1 MAGKRKAPT
10 KTKAK
15 AVPELVFEDG
25 YYWIIKG
32 TTRLN
37 VGRNQRY
44 AEKMLA
50 EQQAK

>member
-1 MAGKRKAPT
+1 MAGKRKQP
-10 KTKAK
+10 TKAK

-37 VGRNQRY
+37 VGRNLKY
-44 AEKMLA
+44 AEKYMA
-50 EQQAK
+50 EEFPSK